1 MKTSLPIEF
10 RGKLIA
16 LPVDIDY
23 HRQDEQ
29 VDLLSVR
36 VSGTDILGLLDRT
49 EVIALRASVLTR
61 EFANRPRGCGATQA
75 LAAAQAWREA
85 QQPANPRRAR
95 EGIVIVNRSCTVIGW
110 AARVPDPREWEAGC
124 RAVDRDGCQW
134 LAVGGNNRLGAV
146 RWELVAGTYKPHLP
160 PGMIEIAQDEQ
171 EAALRFS
178 EAQKG
183 RRHVR

>member
-1 MKTSLPIEF
+1 MKASLTIEF

-49 EVIALRASVLTR
+49 EILALRASVLTR
-61 EFANRPRGCGATQA
+61 EFAIRGRQRLPEHVREFAKEVQEET
-75 LAAAQAWREA
+75 LA
-85 QQPANPRRAR
+85 
-95 EGIVIVNRSCTVIGW
+95 
-110 AARVPDPREWEAGC
+110 
-124 RAVDRDGCQW
+124 
-134 LAVGGNNRLGAV
+134 
-146 RWELVAGTYKPHLP
+146 
-160 PGMIEIAQDEQ
+160 
-171 EAALRFS
+171 FS

-183 RRHVR
+183 ARHVR